1 MRNLFKVQ
9 KPLPPRPRTLLAF
22 FSFVIPIVIWCL
34 VSYVPSVWHP
44 LIMITDPGSVEYL
57 KPGMRMGRTGFES
70 EVSDAKSENRAPPG
84 GVRANP
90 IYLPA
95 PHEVA
100 IALYTSFI
108 TP

>member
-1 MRNLFKVQ
+1 M
-9 KPLPPRPRTLLAF
+9 
-22 FSFVIPIVIWCL
+22 
-34 VSYVPSVWHP
+34 SYVPSVWHP
-44 LIMITDPGSVEYL
+44 LIMITDPGSVEFL

-84 GVRANP
+84 GVPANP

-108 TP
+108 TPPVSKDTPWLHESL